1 MPGTYQAFE
10 LYAEQGRELRRV
22 AEALEMTPNRI
33 YVAKSRCLKML
44 RQILL
49 ELNESDPELELLRDE
64 V

>member
-1 MPGTYQAFE
+1 
-10 LYAEQGRELRRV
+10 
-22 AEALEMTPNRI
+22 MTPNRI